1 MVELEMEDFNEIMDW
16 FSLAFG
22 TKPTDKVSVRAKK
35 TFYKLTFLAED
46 KIKELEQLGLK
57 EEKDE

>member
-1 MVELEMEDFNEIMDW
+1 MEDFNEIMDW

-22 TKPTDKVSVRAKK
+22 TKPTDKVTVKAKK